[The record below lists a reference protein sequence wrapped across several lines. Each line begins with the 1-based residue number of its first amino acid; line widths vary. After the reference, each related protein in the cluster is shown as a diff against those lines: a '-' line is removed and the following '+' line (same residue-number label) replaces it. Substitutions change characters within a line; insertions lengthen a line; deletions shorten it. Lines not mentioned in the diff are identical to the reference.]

1 MKNKTLTQTIKDVV
15 DFNTKEQG
23 TCLQTIEVLKLINS
37 LEGFE
42 NTKHSS
48 VYSALKSLEK
58 KKLVVCGYLGLGSSK
73 NEGVTWWSN
82 ESIRFYYVAIRAY
95 LENKQRGIK
104 LLIKLNKE
112 NDNLEIDYETAE
124 KFFEKRFSSPAF
136 SNEAKEMS
144 KYKYV
149 VDYLVNKKQDRN

>member
-42 NTKHSS
+42 NTRHSS

-58 KKLVVCGYLGLGSSK
+58 KKLVVCGYLLVFLFHSAF
-73 NEGVTWWSN
+73 V
-82 ESIRFYYVAIRAY
+82 
-95 LENKQRGIK
+95 
-104 LLIKLNKE
+104 LI
-112 NDNLEIDYETAE
+112 
-124 KFFEKRFSSPAF
+124 
-136 SNEAKEMS
+136 
-144 KYKYV
+144 
-149 VDYLVNKKQDRN
+149 